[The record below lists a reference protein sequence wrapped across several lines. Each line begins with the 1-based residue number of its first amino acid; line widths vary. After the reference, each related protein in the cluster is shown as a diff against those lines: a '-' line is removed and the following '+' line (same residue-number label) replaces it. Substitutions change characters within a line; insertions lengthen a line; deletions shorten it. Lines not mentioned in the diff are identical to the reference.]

1 MLVLQDDTV
10 KSGSEEAIAKRL
22 KLNPLKIL
30 TRLIFFLL
38 QKKKK
43 KLEAIHTY

>member
-22 KLNPLKIL
+22 KLNPLKI
-30 TRLIFFLL
+30 RFKNRNRI
-38 QKKKK
+38 KNRESKH
-43 KLEAIHTY
+43 IIN